1 MSKDYIQNFR
11 LAMLSLLENKLRN
24 FGNFSSETY
33 KHYSDCDLR
42 DLEARLV
49 EHANNNQ
56 FKDCEVIKAIIV
68 DRIKAKAS
76 S

>member
-11 LAMLSLLENKLRN
+11 LAMLSLLENKLRS

-33 KHYSDCDLR
+33 KHYSDSNLIE
-42 DLEARLV
+42 LEAQLV
-49 EHANNNQ
+49 EHANHNR
-56 FKDCEVIKAIIV
+56 FKDCEIIKAIIV